1 MKFVS
6 GDKVFFMLVLCIV
19 FAGLAIFSSA
29 TLGLLAREGSSFS
42 KDMLLQA
49 GLGIG
54 LGFILLLVARAMPLA
69 IIKRLSPYMY
79 AVTIIFT
86 ALVFIPGI
94 GFYAGGATRW
104 IQFGFTT
111 VQPSEFL
118 KIGFVLVL
126 AWWLAPR
133 ARQLANMKK
142 GLFPFIGM
150 LLLPSVLLL
159 IQPNTSTALLI
170 LATGCVMYFA
180 AGAPWRDF

>member
-104 IQFGFTT
+104 IQF
-111 VQPSEFL
+111 
-118 KIGFVLVL
+118 
-126 AWWLAPR
+126 
-133 ARQLANMKK
+133 
-142 GLFPFIGM
+142 
-150 LLLPSVLLL
+150 
-159 IQPNTSTALLI
+159 
-170 LATGCVMYFA
+170 
-180 AGAPWRDF
+180 